1 MSRLTPS
8 RPMTDAQLQTAL
20 DIIANYTMT
29 LAQAEKLTR
38 AITIAEKQTT
48 WSPDIDDIADQFY
61 KANQAHVSGEEKERY
76 ELPYMAGTLSQLEAL
91 GTKWSAA

>member
-8 RPMTDAQLQTAL
+8 LPMTDFQLQSAL
-20 DIIANYTMT
+20 DVIANYTMT

-38 AITIAEKQTT
+38 AITIAEDETT

-61 KANQAHVSGEEKERY
+61 TANKAHQAGQEPEAVEM
-76 ELPYMAGTLSQLEAL
+76 PYMGNTLSQLEKL
-91 GTKWSAA
+91 GNIRREV